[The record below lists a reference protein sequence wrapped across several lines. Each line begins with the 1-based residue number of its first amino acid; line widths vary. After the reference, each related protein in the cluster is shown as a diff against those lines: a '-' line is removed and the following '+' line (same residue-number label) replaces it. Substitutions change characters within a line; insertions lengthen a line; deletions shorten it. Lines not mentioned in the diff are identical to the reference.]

1 MGFNTVVSTYLYY
14 GVMWIMLL
22 FSIFYIVRSI
32 DVSTIFF
39 LMFFTIILLG
49 TLLFYPSAKF
59 FLVEKPSID
68 WFKFPIEPFIAVL
81 PFFLIGNAVSDY
93 SLLRE
98 YWHKTARIG
107 MIVAAGSD
115 LLTII
120 FNLNKNYDNMSY
132 AYSLA
137 ALLCIIVYEYLSKK
151 NKIDLILLI
160 VGFILQLIAG
170 TRGPLVCIFAVF
182 IIYFLFSKTDL
193 KTKSIFILII
203 VLLLVFLSSGL
214 FGYLVESVNT
224 GIQHVGVS
232 SRILDMVISGDIVDS
247 SGRDI
252 IGENIWNAIIKK
264 PFTGYGLAGDRGLT
278 QLEYSHNL
286 FLEIWCHFGLIFG
299 TILLIILTIMITR
312 GIRSKNE
319 DLKALVIIMFSFAI
333 VKLFFSSSYMNS
345 QEFFILIGLCINIK
359 RSENYAVKED
369 SKKAV
374 ASI

>member
-1 MGFNTVVSTYLYY
+1 M
-14 GVMWIMLL
+14 
-22 FSIFYIVRSI
+22 
-32 DVSTIFF
+32 
-39 LMFFTIILLG
+39 
-49 TLLFYPSAKF
+49 
-59 FLVEKPSID
+59 
-68 WFKFPIEPFIAVL
+68 
-81 PFFLIGNAVSDY
+81 
-93 SLLRE
+93 
-98 YWHKTARIG
+98 
-107 MIVAAGSD
+107 
-115 LLTII
+115 
-120 FNLNKNYDNMSY
+120 
-132 AYSLA
+132 
-137 ALLCIIVYEYLSKK
+137 
-151 NKIDLILLI
+151 
-160 VGFILQLIAG
+160 
-170 TRGPLVCIFAVF
+170 
-182 IIYFLFSKTDL
+182 
-193 KTKSIFILII
+193 
-203 VLLLVFLSSGL
+203 LLLVFLSSGL